1 MNSSITQPDAC
12 TTSTR
17 DKFLRGIAQG
27 TAALLMAVIVSAATA
42 MLPPGRRDFP
52 SPNGSFVLDADPES
66 GVYTIY
72 AASNRATPVWSFRS
86 QYYYYE
92 DYFVADDGSAVCG
105 VLDAELPR
113 GPLAIAAITFWNQS
127 GATRAYNVD
136 ELCPNPPRV
145 WAPKGQRFAGGTMRW
160 RDAVVLDGTV
170 LKLTTAR
177 NVRFGFRLSD
187 GVTISRVEPMVTPQ
201 RVLIAV
207 AVLVVVL
214 GLAGYRLHRR
224 RLKSQPK

>member
-1 MNSSITQPDAC
+1 MNSIINQPDTC
-12 TTSTR
+12 STSTR
-17 DKFLRGIAQG
+17 DKFLRAIAQG

-42 MLPPGRRDFP
+42 TLPPGRRDFP

-86 QYYYYE
+86 QYYYWE
-92 DYFVADDGSAVCG
+92 NFVADDGSAVCG

-127 GATRAYNVD
+127 GATQAYNVD

-145 WAPKGQRFAGGTMRW
+145 WAPKGQRFADGTVRW
-160 RDAVVLDGTV
+160 RDAVALDGNV

-177 NVRFGFRLSD
+177 NVRFAFRLSD
-187 GVTISRVEPMVTPQ
+187 GAIISRVEPMVTPQ

-214 GLAGYRLHRR
+214 GLAGYKLHRR